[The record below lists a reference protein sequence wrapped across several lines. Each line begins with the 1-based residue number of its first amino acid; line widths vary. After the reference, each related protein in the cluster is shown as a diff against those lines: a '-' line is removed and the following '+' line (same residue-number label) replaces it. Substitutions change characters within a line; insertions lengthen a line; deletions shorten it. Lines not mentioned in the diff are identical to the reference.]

1 MATALASAS
10 SQFFKELLKYRD
22 LEDTFQTLEDS
33 GRLARLESTFT
44 SIYEETTADSREL
57 KDNLKVIVGI
67 MSKDYAVDEIWLRKD
82 NDKLASSR
90 PLSER
95 LAVSRPL
102 SSSLSTKD
110 LKRSTGSLKQPQ
122 HLRQTTES
130 VRQSQDLKQSTESL
144 RQSQESRLKNEQK
157 AGYSIPLRS
166 ELRAS
171 ELRSSELKNE
181 YNSVKTDQV
190 TDYVVSPTQS
200 DFTTNRGYTFGG
212 EKRLRTTRTD
222 SPGPGA
228 YNPIDLA
235 RQRPQAPLM
244 AKSPRRLEDFMKHDD
259 SSPGP
264 ASYYPKMSRV
274 TR

>member
-1 MATALASAS
+1 
-10 SQFFKELLKYRD
+10 
-22 LEDTFQTLEDS
+22 
-33 GRLARLESTFT
+33 
-44 SIYEETTADSREL
+44 
-57 KDNLKVIVGI
+57 
-67 MSKDYAVDEIWLRKD
+67 MSKDYAVDGIWMRK
-82 NDKLASSR
+82 NTDKLASSR

-110 LKRSTGSLKQPQ
+110 LKRSSDSSRQLQ
-122 HLRQTTES
+122 HRRQTAEN
-130 VRQSQDLKQSTESL
+130 VSQDLKQSTESL
-144 RQSQESRLKNEQK
+144 RQSPDSRLKNEQK

-166 ELRAS
+166 ELRGS
-171 ELRSSELKNE
+171 ELRTSELRNE

-212 EKRLRTTRTD
+212 ETRLRTTRTD

-228 YNPIDLA
+228 YNPIDST

-244 AKSPRRLEDFMKHDD
+244 AKSPRRLEDFMRHDD

-264 ASYYPKMSRV
+264 ASYYPKMTRV
-274 TR
+274 TRK